1 MQSTIQKEN
10 DLYTNKQ
17 ETREKGVEENTKGIK
32 QKFHSTVRSIILV
45 GLPVPQNDTVH
56 LKSTNDINRTKT

>member
-32 QKFHSTVRSIILV
+32 
-45 GLPVPQNDTVH
+45 
-56 LKSTNDINRTKT
+56 